1 MLQSSD
7 GIWAVDIK
15 WDPVGLGLTLNET
28 SDDFEY
34 VYNEDAVAQVIH
46 LAIRDSEFTPQMLN
60 AHPSVVSLLLNN
72 LVDELEDNEWSIAL
86 GTIKLDVDYLKG
98 QLIFTGT
105 TEGLNPKPI
114 RVALDLTKEDTN
126 S

>member
-1 MLQSSD
+1 MSLLSD

-15 WDPVGLGLTLNET
+15 WDPIQLGLTLNT
-28 SDDFEY
+28 AGDDFEY

-46 LAIRDSEFTPQMLN
+46 LAIRASEYTPQMIN
-60 AHPSVVSLLLNN
+60 AHPAVVERLLND

-86 GTIKLDVDYLKG
+86 GSIRLDVDYKTG

-105 TEGLNPKPI
+105 TAGLTPKPI
-114 RVALDLTKEDTN
+114 RVALDLTKED